1 MNIDLTHILV
11 ALIGAAVLF
20 GSLITIAIEILLFS

>member
-20 GSLITIAIEILLFS
+20 GGLITIAIGILLL

>member
-11 ALIGAAVLF
+11 ALMITAVLF
-20 GSLITIAIEILLFS
+20 GGLITIVIGILLL

>member
-11 ALIGAAVLF
+11 AFMCAAVLF
-20 GSLITIAIEILLFS
+20 GSLITIAIGILLL

>member
-20 GSLITIAIEILLFS
+20 GILIAIAIEILFL

>member
-11 ALIGAAVLF
+11 ALMGTAVLF
-20 GSLITIAIEILLFS
+20 GSLITIAIGILLL